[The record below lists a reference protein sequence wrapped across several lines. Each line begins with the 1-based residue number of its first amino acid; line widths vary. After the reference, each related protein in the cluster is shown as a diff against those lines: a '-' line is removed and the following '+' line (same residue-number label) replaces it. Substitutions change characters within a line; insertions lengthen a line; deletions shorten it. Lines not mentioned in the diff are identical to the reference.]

1 LFPNRPADKS
11 DRKVKSLLISSTYFP
26 PQTGGISRMMEA
38 ICLALGPEKVSCLT
52 GVPESQAYPGQS
64 ESIRVYRRPS
74 AFTGN
79 QFMRALTLACSFSE
93 IAVRDRP
100 RVVQLSTCDDGYL
113 GLWLQR
119 WLKLPFV
126 VYAHGNEILAAID
139 SDWEKPRLALKK
151 AACVLAN
158 SRFTARLL
166 ETVGVQPEAIRIIP
180 LGCDIEKFRPR
191 TPNLQLRRRVL
202 GDRVAG
208 LVILTVGNLVER
220 KGHDMVIRALP
231 EVCKLVPDVTYL
243 IVGDGTFKKQLVE
256 LASELEVQDRVIFSG
271 RVSDDE
277 LPEFYA
283 LGDVF
288 AMPSRARLDSY
299 DVEGFGL
306 VFLEAGASAK
316 PVVAGRSGGIEDAV
330 VDGFT
335 GLIVDPSDVRD
346 ISQALIRL
354 LTNNELR
361 SMLGRQG
368 RERVQKEFTWSL
380 FGARIQGILEQVR
393 NKS

>member
-1 LFPNRPADKS
+1 
-11 DRKVKSLLISSTYFP
+11 
-26 PQTGGISRMMEA
+26 
-38 ICLALGPEKVSCLT
+38 
-52 GVPESQAYPGQS
+52 
-64 ESIRVYRRPS
+64 
-74 AFTGN
+74 
-79 QFMRALTLACSFSE
+79 
-93 IAVRDRP
+93 
-100 RVVQLSTCDDGYL
+100 
-113 GLWLQR
+113 
-119 WLKLPFV
+119 
-126 VYAHGNEILAAID
+126 
-139 SDWEKPRLALKK
+139 
-151 AACVLAN
+151 
-158 SRFTARLL
+158 
-166 ETVGVQPEAIRIIP
+166 
-180 LGCDIEKFRPR
+180 
-191 TPNLQLRRRVL
+191 
-202 GDRVAG
+202 
-208 LVILTVGNLVER
+208 
-220 KGHDMVIRALP
+220 
-231 EVCKLVPDVTYL
+231 
-243 IVGDGTFKKQLVE
+243 
-256 LASELEVQDRVIFSG
+256 LEVQDRVIFSG